1 MRVYRYAFILA
12 AVAAAKPVLPSV
24 TEEISGHHLELI
36 FGFLPLQLFGFLAA
50 ALPRWIGRPLLPQPL
65 LVVLL
70 VLHGLALFWSFTV
83 PGMGLQ
89 ARALLAAGGAI
100 FFLANVVAARAWAA
114 LPVIGFALVQGVA
127 AVVAVYMPEA
137 QTVAMRLG
145 FGAIVLLCCEISVR
159 IAIALVLVA
168 RERRGLSVIAKP
180 PAWLSE
186 VVRYGGIVSFALW
199 AFEGPAAV
207 PALITGAAG
216 LTWLTLARPLSVLMV
231 PGLGVLL
238 IGIFFMRAGFV
249 VLALEGLGLPPGDG
263 FLAVH
268 FFAVGGLATLAI
280 GIATSIVRRR
290 EATAFVRSWI
300 ATGAYASILAATL
313 LRLAASLDP
322 AHYLDLIEG
331 SRWAFAL
338 ACGFYAIFI
347 AKGLMEEDKKT
358 T

>member
-12 AVAAAKPVLPSV
+12 AVAAAKPVLPLV

-70 VLHGLALFWSFTV
+70 VLHGLALFWSFSV

-89 ARALLAAGGAI
+89 ARAILAAGGAL
-100 FFLANVVAARAWAA
+100 FFLVNVVAARAWGA
-114 LPVIGFALVQGVA
+114 LPVIAFAAVQGGA
-127 AVVAVYMPEA
+127 AVVAVYVPEA

-145 FGAIVLLCCEISVR
+145 FGAIVLLCCEISTR
-159 IAIALVLVA
+159 ISIALVLVA
-168 RERRGLSVIAKP
+168 RERKGLAVIAKP
-180 PAWLSE
+180 PAFLSE
-186 VVRYGGIVSFALW
+186 IVRYGGILSFGLW
-199 AFEGPAAV
+199 AFDGPFAV
-207 PALITGAAG
+207 PALVTGAAG
-216 LTWLTLARPLSVLMV
+216 LSWLTLTRPLSVLMV

-238 IGIFFMRAGFV
+238 VGIFFMRAGFV
-249 VLALEGLGLPPGDG
+249 VLALEGFGLPPGDG

-268 FFAVGGLATLAI
+268 VFAVGGLVTLAI

-300 ATGAYASILAATL
+300 ATGAYAAITVATL
-313 LRLAASLDP
+313 TRLAASLDP
-322 AHYLDLIEG
+322 SHYDSLIDAA
-331 SRWAFAL
+331 RWSFAA

-347 AKGLMEEDKKT
+347 AKGLLEEDKKT